1 MDGRRLGIS
10 LAYTHILTIWD
21 VSLLVLILQY
31 FTGSGFHFLVFLPY
45 MLQLT
50 FESSYA
56 PLIILAI

>member
-1 MDGRRLGIS
+1 MDGIRLGIS
-10 LAYTHILTIWD
+10 FTHTQTIWD